1 MNQSHEMTIPKKD
14 PTIPLN
20 FPHHFLV
27 LTMHT
32 FPSFP
37 KFIQSIIF
45 GPFHSQRFRL
55 SVETIH
61 SRKPFLLSHDDLG
74 LFKMISAWNH
84 LELPMVHHEQLKLV
98 GGLEHG
104 FYDCPFSWECH
115 VIPIDFHSMIF
126 QRGRYTNHQAVNHLG
141 TTGSSRRLR
150 RVRPGSWSAEE
161 GKACHQDPPQLPCCV
176 SPPLPHAPPLGC
188 PVMLDWARSKEQL
201 GRFFSPHT
209 CRYKILII
217 SNTKTY

>member
-1 MNQSHEMTIPKKD
+1 MTIPKKD

-20 FPHHFLV
+20 FPHHFLI
-27 LTMHT
+27 LTMPT

-45 GPFHSQRFRL
+45 GPFHSQRFQL

-84 LELPMVHHEQLKLV
+84 HELPMVHHEQLKLV
-98 GGLEHG
+98 GVLEHG

-115 VIPIDFHSMIF
+115 VIPTPWFFRGVGGEKPPSSKSLGDNGKFETPLDAFVQARGLLKKGKRATKIRPSYRAVYRRHSLM
-126 QRGRYTNHQAVNHLG
+126 
-141 TTGSSRRLR
+141 RLR
-150 RVRPGSWSAEE
+150 GDAQQQSA
-161 GKACHQDPPQLPCCV
+161 AC
-176 SPPLPHAPPLGC
+176 
-188 PVMLDWARSKEQL
+188 WTRSKEQL
-201 GRFFSPHT
+201 LDGFSPHMSIQHT
-209 CRYKILII
+209 NNI
-217 SNTKTY
+217 TKTY